1 MTTDDAFPATLLRIE
16 RGERLLEVVGHLW
29 SLAKN
34 LGMVDTAVVLDLA
47 MTAIDVDLDRWR
59 QG

>member
-1 MTTDDAFPATLLRIE
+1 MTAINSSRSTLLAME
-16 RGERLLEVVGHLW
+16 RGERLLEVIGHLR

-34 LGMVDTAVVLDLA
+34 LGMADTAMVLDLA

-59 QG
+59 Q